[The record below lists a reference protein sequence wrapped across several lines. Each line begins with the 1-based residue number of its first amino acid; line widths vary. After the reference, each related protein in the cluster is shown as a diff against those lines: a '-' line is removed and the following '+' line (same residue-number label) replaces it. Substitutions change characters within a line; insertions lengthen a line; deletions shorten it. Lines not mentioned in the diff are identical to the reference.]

1 MKESELLRKPGEKD
15 KESSPTSLS
24 DLAKLE
30 STVLPI
36 LEAQTTSKE
45 ESQTETPKVKRRLEV
60 LPMSPEPSSEDDQ
73 HVKSQE
79 QKIDVPN
86 KERKKLLVP
95 NDIQEDYFEDSSEGE
110 PSPKLQRK
118 RLLEIRK

>member
-1 MKESELLRKPGEKD
+1 M
-15 KESSPTSLS
+15 
-24 DLAKLE
+24 AKLE

-45 ESQTETPKVKRRLEV
+45 ESQTETPRSSVDWRC

>member
-79 QKIDVPN
+79 QKIDVP
-86 KERKKLLVP
+86 
-95 NDIQEDYFEDSSEGE
+95 
-110 PSPKLQRK
+110 K
-118 RLLEIRK
+118 RAEKTSGSK